1 MSQYEPAPTPRQREI
16 AVLMTEGRTVSEMAG
31 LLTLTIEAVSA
42 DVEDLLWRLDRA
54 SRAEVASWVGAPLR
68 RLWLVRPESPE
79 PLLGD
84 RRRAYRLRHRPT
96 GS

>member
-31 LLTLTIEAVSA
+31 LLTLTTEAVSA
-42 DVEDLLWRLDRA
+42 DVEYILGRLDPA
-54 SRAEVASWVGAPLR
+54 SRTEVASWVGAPLS
-68 RLWLVRPESPE
+68 RLWLVRPEPPA

-84 RRRAYRLRHRPT
+84 RRRAYRPRHRPT
-96 GS
+96 WL